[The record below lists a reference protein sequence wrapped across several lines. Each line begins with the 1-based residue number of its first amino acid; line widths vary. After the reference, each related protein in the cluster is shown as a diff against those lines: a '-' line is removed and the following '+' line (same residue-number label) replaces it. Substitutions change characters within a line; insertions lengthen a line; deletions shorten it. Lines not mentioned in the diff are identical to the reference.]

1 MRGVFARVAH
11 HLLTV
16 RLAIVYRYISRGA
29 FGIGYE
35 RHARIDESLVRSYA
49 KGTVALKQ
57 LFVQTG
63 VDTYGVLLYKSL
75 GSLVVALALY
85 ALYLAEQ
92 GCKSVA
98 QTAVVGN
105 LHTGLAFLLHEL
117 YGIGIMSQCPSG
129 YEGTVAHVCLFYLMA
144 GLDACELCEQT
155 VHHVRIVLGT
165 MSLDIGGESELHEL
179 GVGYVVES
187 EEVGTCLLYCRTV

>member
-1 MRGVFARVAH
+1 MCSVFARVAH

-16 RLAIVYRYISRGA
+16 RLAIVYRYICRGA

-35 RHARIDESLVRSYA
+35 RQARIDESLVWCYA

-92 GCKSVA
+92 GCESIA
-98 QTAVVGN
+98 QTAVAGDQ
-105 LHTGLAFLLHEL
+105 HTCFAILLYEL
-117 YGIGIMSQCPSG
+117 YGFGIM
-129 YEGTVAHVCLFYLMA
+129 A
-144 GLDACELCEQT
+144 
-155 VHHVRIVLGT
+155 
-165 MSLDIGGESELHEL
+165 
-179 GVGYVVES
+179 
-187 EEVGTCLLYCRTV
+187 